1 MSSPEPL
8 SGPGVEALVR
18 RVIDVVNAA
27 RPMPLSTSVMISR
40 EEVVELLEHALEEL
54 PGECRE
60 ARWLLKERDDV
71 IGRAHSEAET
81 ILAESRARIA
91 QMVQKTEMVRIAE
104 QRARQIV
111 EESEATARRRQH
123 EVDDYCDQKLAQF
136 DAALENIHQTVN
148 GARGKLHLAQPD
160 SSSTQASTG
169 ASAIEQTEEIVSTFF
184 DQDES

>member
-1 MSSPEPL
+1 MLQMKYALAFLLGMITCYYIAPPT
-8 SGPGVEALVR
+8 PTVEVDNLTKQQIAF
-18 RVIDVVNAA
+18 
-27 RPMPLSTSVMISR
+27 
-40 EEVVELLEHALEEL
+40 EVVELLEHALEEL